1 MTHNGKV
8 FSFQV
13 FCDIV
18 DIHAYL
24 LSHVQFFATSWTV
37 CSLPVSSVHDIF
49 RQEYWSGLS
58 FLSPGN
64 LLNPGIE
71 PTSPVSPA
79 LAAGILQDQHNLQDL
94 TSSMSI
100 FQFCSPLILLYS
112 LSIHSSFIPPSIYSV
127 GTLLSLIVYLNSAP
141 RRGRVRISSNL
152 STFVSVRRSSV
163 PVENPAV
170 SS

>member
-1 MTHNGKV
+1 MAKFFPSRFFVIQLTYMPICSVMSNSLQPHGLYVACQSPLSMT
-8 FSFQV
+8 F
-13 FCDIV
+13 
-18 DIHAYL
+18 L
-24 LSHVQFFATSWTV
+24 
-37 CSLPVSSVHDIF
+37 
-49 RQEYWSGLS
+49 RQEYWSGLP